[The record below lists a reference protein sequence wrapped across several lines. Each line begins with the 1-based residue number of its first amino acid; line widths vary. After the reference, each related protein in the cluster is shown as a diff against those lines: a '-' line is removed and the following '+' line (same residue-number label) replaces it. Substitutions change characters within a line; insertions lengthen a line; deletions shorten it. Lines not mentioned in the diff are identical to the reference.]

1 MLWRLVLDELG
12 PPDRYDEIVV
22 PPSRPALAAAARA
35 TGRAANAPRVRVSG
49 TGTGVRVRAPGRSVV
64 LRCAWTD
71 RGSDRGSVGRAT
83 SCAGGRRPPVATR
96 CSPPGSRTSG
106 PSPGGV
112 LAVASAR
119 FFQVIRSDGRDRFA
133 DPHLDLVLDRLA
145 ADGRPVVTVGLA
157 LDQRHEADWQRVA
170 ADDRLLPSSL
180 LSRRWAAR
188 GDDAIDSTEV
198 AARMAD
204 LERIP
209 LEVEGWDLGPAGRC
223 DRVRV
228 RWALARWPAAW
239 DPPRRAAHAGA
250 PAGRPVH
257 RPRRRPD
264 VVAGGGAAAGH
275 PDRGRP
281 ARCHLPRQSGVLPSA
296 PPGAGPAAR

>member
-1 MLWRLVLDELG
+1 MLTIVLRRADVIDGSLALLDAWAESARLADRFVADDVTWWYRVRMMVRWDIHELMLWRLVLDELG

-49 TGTGVRVRAPGRSVV
+49 TGSRRPGCGASGRSVA

-106 PSPGGV
+106 AEPGGV

-145 ADGRPVVTVGLA
+145 ADGRPVVTVGS
-157 LDQRHEADWQRVA
+157 
-170 ADDRLLPSSL
+170 PSISVTTPI
-180 LSRRWAAR
+180 
-188 GDDAIDSTEV
+188 G
-198 AARMAD
+198 
-204 LERIP
+204 
-209 LEVEGWDLGPAGRC
+209 
-223 DRVRV
+223 
-228 RWALARWPAAW
+228 
-239 DPPRRAAHAGA
+239 
-250 PAGRPVH
+250 
-257 RPRRRPD
+257 
-264 VVAGGGAAAGH
+264 
-275 PDRGRP
+275 
-281 ARCHLPRQSGVLPSA
+281 SA
-296 PPGAGPAAR
+296 